1 MRKLKLWIV
10 ASASVLLLNLSSC
23 ASSST
28 TSSVAEPVYTEKVT
42 LSFMASQ
49 DWVQDAELDLA
60 RQFDEKT
67 GIGVNYQIFPSSQYN
82 NLLMTKLNTGECPD
96 IFAAQSGKFDIKSQ
110 YCVEKNAIDLSNTK
124 WASRTE
130 PLAAAE
136 LSVDGRLYGQ
146 PTQDVSAVWALG
158 YNKKIFEELNFSSS
172 SKLFG
177 IFTGLFG
184 YSSFWNYP
192 NL

>member
-96 IFAAQSGKFDIKSQ
+96 IF
-110 YCVEKNAIDLSNTK
+110 
-124 WASRTE
+124 
-130 PLAAAE
+130 
-136 LSVDGRLYGQ
+136 
-146 PTQDVSAVWALG
+146 
-158 YNKKIFEELNFSSS
+158 
-172 SKLFG
+172 
-177 IFTGLFG
+177 
-184 YSSFWNYP
+184 SF
-192 NL
+192 

>member
-1 MRKLKLWIV
+1 MDCRF
-10 ASASVLLLNLSSC
+10 SVSFAFKPVIMC
-23 ASSST
+23 FQQT
-28 TSSVAEPVYTEKVT
+28 TPSVAEPVYTEKVT

-158 YNKKIFEELNFSSS
+158 YNKKIFEELNLAVQ
-172 SKLFG
+172 KVIR